1 MEYER
6 KMDKQEKIRM
16 KNERKTVE
24 KWIQNNAELYP

>member
-6 KMDKQEKIRM
+6 KMDKKEKIRM

-24 KWIQNNAELYP
+24 KWIKKQC